1 MARATI
7 VLTAAE
13 VAGYKPALSNAE
25 RVVAYL
31 SHPDRQRKKDP
42 EHLNAPFNVDAGS
55 SFSAEFKHFVL
66 TKSDDLE
73 KRRATEGDVGTVD
86 GTRSHFS
93 FAFDRVS
100 EGNTGELRM
109 RWLSCP
115 CEMCASRSLCLTAEP

>member
-1 MARATI
+1 MSSLFLRPSLFTSSSRP
-7 VLTAAE
+7 V
-13 VAGYKPALSNAE
+13 
-25 RVVAYL
+25 RVTKL
-31 SHPDRQRKKDP
+31 I
-42 EHLNAPFNVDAGS
+42 
-55 SFSAEFKHFVL
+55 L

-73 KRRATEGDVGTVD
+73 KRRATEGEVGTVD

-115 CEMCASRSLCLTAEP
+115 CEMCASHSLCLTAEP